1 MSGYRDFAGFYDLLT
16 EDVDYTA
23 RAAYFHQ
30 LAQRYTPPGRLLLDL
45 ACGTG
50 SLSLALS
57 RLGYDVI
64 GVDGSYE
71 MLSVAMEKR
80 GEEPILFLCQDME
93 NLDLYGTVDLTISA
107 LDSLNH
113 VTQPEHL
120 QTVFNRVSLFTNPG
134 GLFLF
139 DMNTPYKHREILA
152 DNAFVYD
159 LDQLYCVWQNDLDE
173 DGRKVT
179 IHLDFFVPEEDG
191 KYSRW
196 EEEIQERA
204 YTQKEIQ
211 CFVERA
217 GLELLEVFHEDSME
231 PPRPDSQRLV
241 YLARKPVH
249 R

>member
-1 MSGYRDFAGFYDLLT
+1 MSGYRDFAGFYDRLT
-16 EDVDYTA
+16 EDVDYAA
-23 RAAYFHQ
+23 RASYFHK
-30 LAQRYTPPGRLLLDL
+30 LAERYSPPGKLLLDL

-71 MLSVAMEKR
+71 MLSVAMEKK
-80 GEEPILFLCQDME
+80 GEEPVLFLCQDMDR
-93 NLDLYGTVDLTISA
+93 LDLYGTVDLTVSA

-113 VTQPEHL
+113 VTDPEQL
-120 QTVFNRVSLFTNPG
+120 QRVFDRVSLFTNPG

-139 DMNTPYKHREILA
+139 DMNTPFKHREILA

-159 LDQLYCVWQNDLDE
+159 LDQLYCVWQNELDE
-173 DGRKVT
+173 SGRDVT

-191 KYSRW
+191 RYSRW
-196 EEEIQERA
+196 EEEITERA
-204 YTQKEIQ
+204 YTREEVRN
-211 CFVERA
+211 FVERA
-217 GLELLEVFHEDSME
+217 GLELLEIYHEDSLE

-241 YLARKPVH
+241 YLARKPGN